1 MTRQRNFDKLYES
14 LNVHREKETPR
25 IPESERPSNNLSQ
38 ADHSMCDFLF
48 DDYSDGRGLLI
59 LKGKR
64 KRIDDDELK
73 QFRECL
79 IKDKGEE

>member
-1 MTRQRNFDKLYES
+1 MPRQRNFDNLYKS

-48 DDYSDGRGLLI
+48 DDYSDGRGVLI
-59 LKGKR
+59 WKGNR

>member
-48 DDYSDGRGLLI
+48 DDYSDGRGMLI

>member
-1 MTRQRNFDKLYES
+1 MPRQRNFDKLYES
-14 LNVHREKETPR
+14 LNVHREKETPS
-25 IPESERPSNNLSQ
+25 IPSYDLPSNNLHP

-48 DDYSDGRGLLI
+48 EDYSDGRGVLI
-59 LKGKR
+59 WKGNR

>member
-1 MTRQRNFDKLYES
+1 MPRQRNFDKLYES
-14 LNVHREKETPR
+14 LNIHREKETPS
-25 IPESERPSNNLSQ
+25 IPSYDLPSNNLHP

-48 DDYSDGRGLLI
+48 DDYTDGRGVLI
-59 LKGKR
+59 WKGKR